1 MAAFGIELLYCTD
14 GHREP
19 YLAKRHDMHAPDLDA
34 AVIQARALFRVL
46 SPGESSLISF
56 RIMENGLITYEAVEA
71 DLG

>member
-1 MAAFGIELLYCTD
+1 MSITN
-14 GHREP
+14 H
-19 YLAKRHDMHAPDLDA
+19 LAKQHDMHAPDLGA